1 GGRLPSAPTLEAGM
15 AEHYLCVH
23 GHFYQPPRGNPFRDD
38 ETLPDPEAAPFANL
52 NEKAAALSYTPN
64 ATLGNFELMSFSV
77 GNALARWL
85 QDNASETYHRI
96 IEAEA
101 HYRKRWGASNA
112 LAHPAH
118 HLIHPLHT
126 RRDQDLLVRWGVVTH
141 EHRFGQLPQGMW
153 LPNLAVNLESLEVLH
168 ANGLK
173 FTVLSQAQVNGYTDG
188 AGPYFVRLDGDEK
201 LAVYVRD
208 DNLSNTVAFGIRSLG
223 GAGRWARQTL
233 MPAKKNVGRM
243 ILLAIEGETFGYH
256 HPGEESF
263 LRWLLAYE
271 ANAVGFEAT
280 TLERD
285 LRDNPP
291 QTELQIREY
300 TAWNSA
306 QELARWR
313 GNLRQAFDNLSGRI
327 ETIYADFSRGLGI
340 DGWALMREYIRVRL
354 GTWTEAD
361 LLKEAGLSGLPSE
374 KARALLSLVRAQ
386 FHRLRMYT
394 SAAFFYEDLDRT
406 ETRISVADAVMALR
420 LAAQATGY
428 DLLPMFQ
435 VDLSQVPADPKGFT
449 ASQILDQVLVWEQQS
464 VTGAVRGQ

>member
-1 GGRLPSAPTLEAGM
+1 MTGHT
-15 AEHYLCVH
+15 LCVH
-23 GHFYQPPRGNPFRDD
+23 GHFYQPPRGNPFRND
-38 ETLPDPEAAPFANL
+38 EPIAEPEAAPYANI

-64 ATLGNFELMSFSV
+64 ATLGNFELMSFSI
-77 GNALARWL
+77 GNALARWM
-85 QDNASETYHRI
+85 QDHSVETYRRI
-96 IEAEA
+96 VEAEE
-101 HYRKRWGASNA
+101 HYRKRWNASNA

-126 RRDQDLLVRWGVVTH
+126 RRDQDVLVRWGVLTY
-141 EHRFGQLPQGMW
+141 ESRFGHLPQGMW
-153 LPNLAVNLESLEVLH
+153 LPNLAVNLEALDVLH
-168 ANGLK
+168 DNGLK
-173 FTVLSQAQVNGYTDG
+173 FTILSQAQVSGIEEG
-188 AGPYFVRLDGDEK
+188 AGPYWVKLSNGEK

-233 MPAKKNVGRM
+233 MPTKKSVGRM
-243 ILLAIEGETFGYH
+243 ILLAVEGETFGYH

-271 ANAVGFEAT
+271 ANAVGFETT

-291 QTELQIREY
+291 QVEVQVREY

-313 GNLRQAFDNLSGRI
+313 GNLRQAFDNLSGRL
-327 ETIYADFSRGLGI
+327 ETIYADFTRGLGI
-340 DGWALMREYIRVRL
+340 DGWALLRDYIRVRL
-354 GTWTEAD
+354 GTSSEAEW
-361 LLKEAGLSGLPSE
+361 LSEAGLSALSTE
-374 KARALLSLVRAQ
+374 KTTTLQTLVRSQ

-394 SAAFFYEDLDRT
+394 SAAFFYEDLDRS
-406 ETRISVADAVMALR
+406 ETRLSVADAVMALR
-420 LAAQATGY
+420 LAAHATGY

-435 VDLSQVPADPKGFT
+435 LDLSQVPADPKGFT
-449 ASQILDQVLVWEQQS
+449 ASRMLDQVLAWEQQS
-464 VTGAVRGQ
+464 ATGAAVGR

>member
-1 GGRLPSAPTLEAGM
+1 MTGHS
-15 AEHYLCVH
+15 LCVH
-23 GHFYQPPRGNPFRDD
+23 GHFYQPPRGNPFRND
-38 ETLPDPEAAPFANL
+38 EMIVDPEAAPYGNI

-64 ATLGNFELMSFSV
+64 ATLGNFELMSFSI
-77 GNALARWL
+77 GNALARWM
-85 QDNASETYHRI
+85 QDYSVETYRRI
-96 IEAEA
+96 VEAEE

-126 RRDQDLLVRWGVVTH
+126 RRDQDVLVRWGVLAF
-141 EHRFGQLPQGMW
+141 ESRFGHLPQGMW
-153 LPNLAVNLESLEVLH
+153 LPNLAVNLEALEVLH

-173 FTVLSQAQVNGYTDG
+173 FTILSQAQVNGYEEG
-188 AGPYFVRLDGDEK
+188 AGPYYVALGNGEK

-233 MPAKKNVGRM
+233 VPAKKNFGRM
-243 ILLAIEGETFGYH
+243 ILLAVEGETFGYH

-271 ANAVGFEAT
+271 SNAVGFETT

-291 QTELQIREY
+291 QVELQVREY
-300 TAWNSA
+300 SAWNSA

-313 GNLRQAFDNLSGRI
+313 GNLRQAFDNLSGRL
-327 ETIYADFSRGLGI
+327 ETIYADYTRGLGI
-340 DGWALMREYIRVRL
+340 DGWALLRDYIRVRL
-354 GTWTEAD
+354 GSWSETD
-361 LLKEAGLSGLPSE
+361 LLNAAGLTGLSSD
-374 KARALLSLVRAQ
+374 KTAMLLTLVRSQ

-394 SAAFFYEDLDRT
+394 SAAFFYEDLDRS
-406 ETRISVADAVMALR
+406 ETRVSVADAVMALR
-420 LAAQATGY
+420 LAAHATGY

-435 VDLSQVPADPKGFT
+435 LDMSQVPPDPKGFT
-449 ASQILDQVLVWEQQS
+449 AGRMLDQVLVWEQQS
-464 VTGAVRGQ
+464 AADTAAGR

>member
-1 GGRLPSAPTLEAGM
+1 MTG
-15 AEHYLCVH
+15 HYLCVH

-38 ETLPDPEAAPFANL
+38 EAIVEPEAAPYNNI

-64 ATLGNFELMSFSV
+64 ATLGNFELMSFSF
-77 GNALARWL
+77 GNALARWM
-85 QDNASETYHRI
+85 QDYSVDTYRRI
-96 IEAEA
+96 IEAEE
-101 HYRKRWGASNA
+101 HYRKRWNASNA

-126 RRDQDLLVRWGVVTH
+126 RRDQDVLVRWGVLAYESRLGH
-141 EHRFGQLPQGMW
+141 LPQGMW
-153 LPNLAVNLESLEVLH
+153 LPNLAVNLEALEVLH

-173 FTVLSQAQVNGYTDG
+173 FTILSQAQVNNYDDA
-188 AGPYFVRLDGDEK
+188 AGPYFVSLGGGEK

-233 MPAKKNVGRM
+233 VPAKKNTPRM
-243 ILLAIEGETFGYH
+243 ILLAVEGETFGYH

-271 ANAVGFEAT
+271 AGAVGFETT

-291 QTELQIREY
+291 QHEIQVREY

-313 GNLRQAFDNLSGRI
+313 GNLRQAFDNLSGRL
-327 ETIYADFSRGLGI
+327 ETIYADFTRGLGI
-340 DGWALMREYIRVRL
+340 DGWSLLRDYIRVRL
-354 GTWTEAD
+354 GAWTED
-361 LLKEAGLSGLPSE
+361 ELLAESGLSALPTD
-374 KARALLSLVRAQ
+374 KRAMLLALIRSQ

-394 SAAFFYEDLDRT
+394 SAAFFYEDLNRS
-406 ETRISVADAVMALR
+406 ETRLSVADAVMGLR

-435 VDLSQVPADPKGFT
+435 LDLSQVPADPKGYT
-449 ASQILDQVLVWEQQS
+449 ASRILDEVLAWEQQS
-464 VTGAVRGQ
+464 LAAGSGTAAGR

>member
-1 GGRLPSAPTLEAGM
+1 MTGHT
-15 AEHYLCVH
+15 LCVH
-23 GHFYQPPRGNPFRDD
+23 GHFYQPPRGNPFRND
-38 ETLPDPEAAPFANL
+38 EPIAEPEAAPYANI

-64 ATLGNFELMSFSV
+64 ATLGNFELMSFSI
-77 GNALARWL
+77 GNALARWM
-85 QDNASETYHRI
+85 QDHSVETYRRI
-96 IEAEA
+96 VEAEE
-101 HYRKRWGASNA
+101 HYRKRWNASNA

-126 RRDQDLLVRWGVVTH
+126 RRDQDVLVRWGVLTY
-141 EHRFGQLPQGMW
+141 ESRFGHLPQGMW
-153 LPNLAVNLESLEVLH
+153 LPNLAVNLEALDVLH
-168 ANGLK
+168 DNGLK
-173 FTVLSQAQVNGYTDG
+173 FTILSQAQVSGIEEG
-188 AGPYFVRLDGDEK
+188 AGPYWVKLSNGEK

-233 MPAKKNVGRM
+233 MPTKKSVGRM
-243 ILLAIEGETFGYH
+243 ILLAVEGETFGYH

-271 ANAVGFEAT
+271 ANAVGFETT

-291 QTELQIREY
+291 QMEVQVREY

-313 GNLRQAFDNLSGRI
+313 GNLRQAFDNLSGRL
-327 ETIYADFSRGLGI
+327 ETIYADFTRGLGI
-340 DGWALMREYIRVRL
+340 DGWALLRDYIRVRL
-354 GTWTEAD
+354 GTSSEAEW
-361 LLKEAGLSGLPSE
+361 LSEAGLSALSTE
-374 KARALLSLVRAQ
+374 KTTTLQTLVRSQ

-394 SAAFFYEDLDRT
+394 SAAFFYEDLDRS
-406 ETRISVADAVMALR
+406 ETRLSVADAVMALR
-420 LAAQATGY
+420 LAAHATGY

-435 VDLSQVPADPKGFT
+435 LDLSQVPADPKGFT
-449 ASQILDQVLVWEQQS
+449 ASRMLDQVLAWEQQS
-464 VTGAVRGQ
+464 ATGAVVGR